1 MSSDGAV
8 TDRIAD
14 AEQSKSLIDLIIIK
28 KALIGLVHRT
38 AGDLA
43 GTGGAGTS
51 TTGIGKI
58 NTGFFGRIQD
68 VNVVVAG
75 KACAV
80 LKADGERSHG
90 ATRDLKVW

>member
-43 GTGGAGTS
+43 GTGGADTS
-51 TTGIGKI
+51 ATGIGKI
-58 NTGFFGRIQD
+58 KTGFFGSIQD

-80 LKADGERSHG
+80 LKADGLRSNG
-90 ATRDLKVW
+90 ATRDLEGW

>member
-51 TTGIGKI
+51 ATGIGKI
-58 NTGFFGRIQD
+58 NTSFFGRIQD

-75 KACAV
+75 ETGAV
-80 LKADGERSHG
+80 LKTDGVRSHG
-90 ATRDLKVW
+90 ATRDLKGL

>member
-43 GTGGAGTS
+43 GTGRAGTS
-51 TTGIGKI
+51 ATGIGKI

-75 KACAV
+75 ETGAV
-80 LKADGERSHG
+80 LKVDGVRSHG
-90 ATRDLKVW
+90 ATRDLKGW

>member
-51 TTGIGKI
+51 TTGIGQV
-58 NTGFFGRIQD
+58 NTCFFNGIENILVRGTLNGLSFAFGGLNCDFI
-68 VNVVVAG
+68 
-75 KACAV
+75 
-80 LKADGERSHG
+80 HG
-90 ATRDLKVW
+90 DY

>member
-51 TTGIGKI
+51 ATGIGKI

-75 KACAV
+75 ETGAV
-80 LKADGERSHG
+80 LKADGVRSHG